1 MAQGEQDNRA
11 IVRIFQGESD
21 RAAGVGFWVA
31 PGKLV
36 TCAHV
41 VNQALGLDDRAEAL
55 PKGAVSLDFPF
66 VGGERLWAR
75 VVEWF
80 PVDMGQVGR
89 DLAVLELL
97 DGLPEDVVAM
107 RLGEA
112 TGGALIT
119 KGFPEGYDAFAL
131 GTEVT
136 IATSGVTTNGWMQ
149 LENPG
154 GRVSPGFSG
163 APVWEKGSGLAVG
176 MIVVTDAGRDVAFMI
191 PAGVMRSMLG
201 LEDEAVSDVA
211 AIDLEEPGGR
221 MPIESRF
228 YIDRP
233 PTELNSR
240 REILRAGALIR
251 IKGPREFGKSSLM
264 ARMAAVA
271 TEAGAKTIEIN
282 FREIDAEFFGS
293 LKDFLQ
299 YFCNAVTMGL
309 EIEGEL
315 DERRVEKLGYKAACG
330 SYFEKNILPQV
341 TGSLVLELDEV
352 DLLLGGQGDALRDG
366 KAERAWVVDFF
377 SMLRAWYDSKMKSHP
392 QWKKLR
398 LVLVHS
404 KEIDRETLN
413 QKQSPFNV
421 GMELEL
427 KEFEEAQV
435 LELARRYGVAQPIA
449 LGLMQFVG
457 GHPQL
462 VRKGLHE
469 MALGQSSLDEILSH
483 GATGSGL
490 YKRHLEQ
497 LRSRIEQ
504 DTGLRMALQKVLASG
519 EQGVLLDLQNKAVL
533 RSFGVVV
540 CQDDDVRIACEL
552 YRKYFSGLGL

>member
-1 MAQGEQDNRA
+1 MVQGEQANRA
-11 IVRIFQGESD
+11 IIRIFQGESD
-21 RAAGVGFWVA
+21 RAVGVGFWVA

-41 VNQALGLDDRAEAL
+41 VNQALGLENTAAAWPE
-55 PKGAVSLDFPF
+55 GAVFLDFPF
-66 VGGERLWAR
+66 LNSERLRAR
-75 VVEWF
+75 VVTWF
-80 PVDMGQVGR
+80 PVDMGLVGR
-89 DLAVLELL
+89 DLAVLEVL
-97 DGLPEDVVAM
+97 DGLPGDVVSM
-107 RLGEA
+107 QLGEA

-136 IATSGVTTNGWMQ
+136 IAPSGGTTNGWMQ

-191 PAGVMRSMLG
+191 PAGVVRSMLG
-201 LEDEAVSDVA
+201 LEDEAVGDVA
-211 AIDLEEPGGR
+211 AIELEEPGGR
-221 MPIESRF
+221 MPIESGF

-233 PTELNSR
+233 PTESNAR

-271 TEAGAKTIEIN
+271 MDAGARTIEIN
-282 FREIDAEFFGS
+282 FREISRESFGS

-299 YFCNAVTMGL
+299 YFCDAVTIGL

-315 DERRVEKLGYKAACG
+315 EERWVEKLGYKAACG
-330 SYFEKNILPQV
+330 LYFEKTILPQI

-352 DLLLGGQGDALRDG
+352 DLLLGGQDDVLRDR
-366 KAERAWVVDFF
+366 KTDRAWVVDFF

-421 GMELEL
+421 GLELEL
-427 KEFEEAQV
+427 KEFEVGQV
-435 LELARRYGVAQPIA
+435 VELAQRYGVAQSIA
-449 LGLMQFVG
+449 LGLVQFVG

-469 MALGQSSLDEILSH
+469 MALGQSSLEEILSH

-504 DTGLRMALQKVLASG
+504 DSGLRMALQKVLASG
-519 EQGVLLDLQNKAVL
+519 EKGVLLDLQNKAVL

>member
-1 MAQGEQDNRA
+1 MAQGKQDNRA
-11 IVRIFQGESD
+11 IVRIFRGESD

-41 VNQALGLDDRAEAL
+41 VNQALGLGDRVEAV
-55 PKGAVSLDFPF
+55 PEGAVSLDFPF
-66 VGGERLWAR
+66 VRSERLWAR

-80 PVDMGQVGR
+80 PVDLAQVGR

-97 DGLPEDVVAM
+97 DEMPRDVVAM
-107 RLGEA
+107 QLGEP

-119 KGFPEGYDAFAL
+119 KGFPEGYDAFSL

-176 MIVVTDAGRDVAFMI
+176 MIVVSDAGRDVAFMI

-201 LEDEAVSDVA
+201 MEDEVVRDVA
-211 AIDLEEPGGR
+211 AIDLEEPGRR
-221 MPIESRF
+221 MPIESGF

-233 PTELNSR
+233 PMESNAR

-271 TEAGAKTIEIN
+271 TAAGARTIEIN
-282 FREIDAEFFGS
+282 FREIDSESFGS

-299 YFCNAVTMGL
+299 YFCNAVTMSL

-315 DERRVEKLGYKAACG
+315 DARRVEKLGYKAACG
-330 SYFEKNILPQV
+330 SYFEKNILPQIAE
-341 TGSLVLELDEV
+341 SLVLELDEV
-352 DLLLGGQGDALRDG
+352 DLLLGSLV
-366 KAERAWVVDFF
+366 ERAWVVDFF

-427 KEFEEAQV
+427 KEFEAVQV
-435 LELARRYGVAQPIA
+435 LELAQRYGVVQSIA

-469 MALGQSSLDEILSH
+469 MALGQSSLEEILSH

-504 DTGLRMALQKVLASG
+504 DSGLRSALQRVLASG
-519 EQGVLLDLQNKAVL
+519 QKGVLLDLQNKAIL